1 MTLFL
6 PFDEDDCEK
15 INEELSLAE
24 QTEAIIS
31 AYNEKVESEPDESG
45 DVDELAKYDRMKD
58 IRQDDSIS
66 PEERKRREI
75 RAKRRGF
82 PR

>member
-1 MTLFL
+1 MTLLL
-6 PFDEDDCEK
+6 PFDEDEAEK

-24 QTEAIIS
+24 QREAIVQ
-31 AYNEKVESEPDESG
+31 AYNEKVETEDEDG
-45 DVDELAKYDRMKD
+45 DVDELAQYDKMRD
-58 IRQDDSIS
+58 IREDESIS